1 MALRC
6 PIVSILG
13 HVDHGKTSLL
23 DKIRK
28 TRVTQREAGGITQH
42 IGASEIPISVINKL
56 SKDLIK
62 MLGAKL
68 TIPGLLVIDTP
79 GHAAFTSLRKRGGAL
94 ADIAILIVDINEGF
108 KPQTIEALN
117 ILKQNKTPFIIAA
130 NKIDRL
136 SGWSSAKDSP
146 FITNFNEQK
155 QHPNALTEFEIKL
168 YENVIAPLAEH
179 GGFTGD
185 LFSRIK
191 DVSKTISIVPTSAY
205 TGEGIPDL
213 LVMIAGLAQ
222 RFMEQNLKLNV
233 DGYGKGTVLEVK
245 EERGLGKTMDII
257 MYDGI
262 AKRGYF
268 AVVGNPN
275 GIVVSR
281 IKALLKPKELD
292 EMRDPKDK
300 FKSMNEVSAATGL
313 KVSAPDLDN
322 IIAGSPIRIVPK
334 NKIEEAKEEIVKEI
348 EDASI
353 KLDDEGILL
362 KADTLGSLEALAT
375 ELRKV
380 GAKIKK
386 AEVGDV
392 SKKDIIEVSSYAQ
405 TNPLNGAIVMFNSKV
420 LPDAKPEIEKHNI
433 KTFEGDIIYKLVE
446 DYEEWVKEMKELL
459 KSEEY
464 NNLTKPAIL
473 KILPGCIFNKTKPAI
488 CGVEVVY
495 GTVKVGYPLIDEEG
509 KRLGT
514 IKEIKN
520 KQQEN
525 IKEIKVGDE
534 VPISIDGNIIL
545 GRHVGEGDLMF
556 VDIPESEVRLLSHK
570 YINEMRGDEKE
581 AFEKYVE
588 LKRKIENNPFWG
600 I

>member
-6 PIVSILG
+6 PIVSVLG

-28 TRVTQREAGGITQH
+28 TRITQREAGGITQH
-42 IGASEIPISVINKL
+42 IGASEIPIEVIKKI

-62 MLGAKL
+62 MLGANL
-68 TIPGLLVIDTP
+68 TIPGILVIDTP

-108 KPQTIEALN
+108 MPQTIEALN
-117 ILKQNKTPFIIAA
+117 ILKQNKTPFVVAA

-136 SGWSSAKDSP
+136 PGWSSVDGP

-168 YENVIAPLAEH
+168 YENVIAPLAER
-179 GGFTGD
+179 GFEAD
-185 LFSRIK
+185 LFSRVK
-191 DVSKTISIVPTSAY
+191 DVSKTVNIVPISAM

-213 LVMIAGLAQ
+213 LVMISGLAQ

-233 DGYGKGTVLEVK
+233 EGYAKGTVLEVK
-245 EERGLGKTMDII
+245 EERGLGKTMDAII
-257 MYDGI
+257 YDGK
-262 AKRGYF
+262 AKRGDYI
-268 AVVGNPN
+268 VIGNPD

-281 IKALLKPKELD
+281 IKALLKPKALD
-292 EMRDPKDK
+292 EMRDPRDK
-300 FKSMNEVSAATGL
+300 FKTMNEISAATGL
-313 KVSAPDLDN
+313 KISAPDLDN
-322 IIAGSPIRIVPK
+322 IIAGSPLRIVPK
-334 NKIEEAKEEIVKEI
+334 NMVEQAKAEIVEEIEETAIQ
-348 EDASI
+348 
-353 KLDDEGILL
+353 LDEEGIII

-392 SKKDIIEVSSYAQ
+392 SKKDVIEVSSYAQ
-405 TNPLNGAIVMFNSKV
+405 TNILNGAIILFNSK
-420 LPDAKPEIEKHNI
+420 LLSDAKSEVEKYDI

-446 DYEEWVKEMKELL
+446 DYEEWTKEMKELL
-459 KSEEY
+459 KSDEF
-464 NNLTKPAIL
+464 NKLTKPAIL
-473 KILPGCIFNKTKPAI
+473 RIIPGCIFNKTKPAI

-495 GTVKVGYPLIDEEG
+495 GTLRVGCSVMDENG

-514 IKEIKN
+514 IKEIKD
-520 KQQEN
+520 KKQEN
-525 IKEIKVGDE
+525 IKEAKVGME
-534 VPISIDGNIIL
+534 VPISIDGNVIL
-545 GRHVGEGDLMF
+545 GRHIGED
-556 VDIPESEVRLLSHK
+556 DIMYVELPEPEVRILSHN
-570 YINEMRGDEKE
+570 YISELRGDEKE
-581 AFEKYVE
+581 AFERYVE
-588 LKRKIENNPFWG
+588 LKRKLENNPFWG

>member
-6 PIVSILG
+6 PIVSVLG

-42 IGASEIPISVINKL
+42 IGASEIPIDIIKKI

-62 MLGAKL
+62 MLGANL
-68 TIPGLLVIDTP
+68 TIPGILVIDTP

-94 ADIAILIVDINEGF
+94 ADIAVLIVDINEGF
-108 KPQTIEALN
+108 MPQTIEALN
-117 ILKQNKTPFIIAA
+117 ILKQNKTPFVVAA

-136 SGWSSAKDSP
+136 PGWSSVDGA

-168 YENVIAPLAEH
+168 YENVIAPLAER
-179 GGFTGD
+179 GFEAD
-185 LFSRIK
+185 LFSRVK
-191 DVSKTISIVPTSAY
+191 DVSKTINIVPISAM

-213 LVMIAGLAQ
+213 LVMISGLAQ

-233 DGYGKGTVLEVK
+233 EGYAKGTVLEVK
-245 EERGLGKTMDII
+245 EERGLGKTMDAII
-257 MYDGI
+257 YDGV
-262 AKRGYF
+262 AKRGDYI
-268 AVVGNPN
+268 VIGNPD

-281 IKALLKPKELD
+281 IKALLKPKALD
-292 EMRDPKDK
+292 EMRDPRDK
-300 FKSMNEVSAATGL
+300 FKTMNEISAATGL
-313 KVSAPDLDN
+313 KISAPDLDN
-322 IIAGSPIRIVPK
+322 IIAGSPLRIVPK
-334 NKIEEAKEEIVKEI
+334 NMIEQAKAEIVEEIEETAI
-348 EDASI
+348 E
-353 KLDDEGILL
+353 LDEEGIII

-375 ELRKV
+375 ELRKA

-392 SKKDIIEVSSYAQ
+392 SKKDVIEASSYAQ
-405 TNPLNGAIVMFNSKV
+405 TNPLNGAIILFNSK
-420 LPDAKPEIEKHNI
+420 LLADAKSEVEKYEI

-446 DYEEWVKEMKELL
+446 DYEEWTKEMKELL
-459 KSEEY
+459 KSDEF
-464 NNLTKPAIL
+464 NRLTKPAIL
-473 KILPGCIFNKTKPAI
+473 RIIPGCIFNKTKPAI

-495 GTVKVGYPLIDEEG
+495 GTLRVGCSVVDENG

-514 IKEIKN
+514 VKEIKD
-520 KQQEN
+520 KKQEN
-525 IKEIKVGDE
+525 IKEAKVGME
-534 VPISIDGNIIL
+534 VPISIDGTVIL
-545 GRHVGEGDLMF
+545 GRHIGED
-556 VDIPESEVRLLSHK
+556 DIMYVELPEPEVRILSHN
-570 YINEMRGDEKE
+570 YMSELRGDERE
-581 AFEKYVE
+581 AFERYVE
-588 LKRKIENNPFWG
+588 LKRKLENNPFWG